1 MSHDLYLY
9 GLAGP
14 VGEALLG
21 EGCAGEPLRWVQAG
35 PVAAIVGKIGDSG
48 NSEDLQAPAVTPE
61 TLAAHDAVVHRLFE
75 SLPAILPARFGQ
87 TVPDEK
93 TLTDWIASQEREL
106 VEALALVEGCVQMT
120 LRVFA
125 GPDALEPE
133 PESALLPEEI
143 TPLREALRPILRAE
157 RAQRVDYSEEPR
169 PLRATAYDLVARE
182 DVETYL
188 RIIEETAPRLG
199 GWKVAASGPWPPY
212 AFALGLL
219 PS

>member
-1 MSHDLYLY
+1 VSHDLYLY
-9 GLAGP
+9 ALAGP

-21 EGCAGEPLRWVQAG
+21 EGLAGEPLRQVQTG
-35 PVAAIVGKIGDSG
+35 PVTAVIGDI
-48 NSEDLQAPAVTPE
+48 QAPAVTPE
-61 TLAAHDAVVHRLFE
+61 TLAAHDAVVRRLFE

-87 TVPDEK
+87 AAPNEK
-93 TLTDWIASQEREL
+93 TLTDWIASREREL

-133 PESALLPEEI
+133 PESALLPEI
-143 TPLREALRPILRAE
+143 APLREALWPILRAE
-157 RAQRVDYSEEPR
+157 RVQRVDYSEEPR

-188 RIIEETAPRLG
+188 RIIEETAPRLD

-212 AFALGLL
+212 AFAPGLL
-219 PS
+219 A